1 MIITLPWL
9 KEHLKTDANEKEI
22 INKLTNIGLEVE
34 SVKENSGELSEFKI
48 AKIIKA
54 EKHPNADKLKV
65 CEVNVGGKETLKV
78 VCGAPNAKVDPKK
91 YQGFAFGM
99 GIDRLAMLKYGI
111 NDLRAFFET
120 DYRWLSHFGFDPLD
134 VPTNYRGL
142 SK

>member
-1 MIITLPWL
+1 MDIGYKIENDKIVIGEGDKWL
-9 KEHLKTDANEKEI
+9 EILGCGMVHHNVLK
-22 INKLTNIGLEVE
+22 
-34 SVKENSGELSEFKI
+34 
-48 AKIIKA
+48 
-54 EKHPNADKLKV
+54 
-65 CEVNVGGKETLKV
+65 NV
-78 VCGAPNAKVDPKK
+78 KVDPKK

-111 NDLRAFFET
+111 NDLRSFFEA